1 VNTAKHRVPGRIHV
15 AEATFAMLHD
25 TFELEAREPIE
36 IKGKGRMQTY
46 WIVGKRETM
55 SPGRGA
61 ATDSG

>member
-1 VNTAKHRVPGRIHV
+1 
-15 AEATFAMLHD
+15 LHD
-25 TFELEAREPIE
+25 TFELDAREPIE

-46 WIVGKRETM
+46 LIVGKRETM